1 MKRMPSAFALLAAT
15 LFTAVLT
22 LPAEA
27 QLKLP
32 RVSPSA
38 TVTQT
43 VGTTDLTVTYSRPG
57 AKGRVIWG
65 ELVPYDK
72 VWRTGANEATAFTT
86 TDPIQFG
93 GKPLAAGTY
102 ELFTLPGK
110 DEWQVIVSDTTGQ
123 WGSSTYDSTKDV
135 MRVPVKPTPI
145 APPQEWMEFSFE
157 DLAPGSLT
165 VGPNSTNLVLRWE
178 RLQIAVPIVVDVNGK
193 VLAQARAAMDTLKSD
208 DWRTPYQAASFCFAN
223 ELALDEARQWLDKSL
238 AIQQTFSNLGLQARW
253 QMKEGRK
260 AEAIKTAQK
269 ALEVAAASKVKPDT
283 SALEKLLA
291 DWKGEKK

>member
-1 MKRMPSAFALLAAT
+1 MKRMPPAFALLAAT
-15 LFTAVLT
+15 IFTVALA
-22 LPAEA
+22 LPAQA

-38 TVTQT
+38 KVTQT

-72 VWRTGANEATAFTT
+72 VWRTGANEATTFTT

-102 ELFTLPGK
+102 ELFSLPGK

-123 WGSSTYDSTKDV
+123 WGSDQYDPKKDV
-135 MRVPVKPTPI
+135 MRVAVKPTPI
-145 APPQEWMEFSFE
+145 DPPQEWMEFSFE
-157 DLAPGSLT
+157 DMTPGSLT
-165 VGPNSTNLVLRWE
+165 IGPNSTNLVLRWE
-178 RLQIAVPIVVDVNGK
+178 KLRIAVPIVVDVNGK

-208 DWRTPYQAASFCFAN
+208 DWRSPYQAANFCFAN
-223 ELALDEARQWLDKSL
+223 DLALDEARQWLDKSL
-238 AIQQTFSNLGLQARW
+238 SIQQTYGNLGLQARW

-260 AEAIKTAQK
+260 DEAIKTAQK

-291 DWKGEKK
+291 EWTGEKK